1 MVKKRIYE
9 TLFIIS
15 PDLEDE
21 QRDEVAERIKTFIEE
36 RMDGTIK
43 TLERW
48 GKRRLAY
55 RVRKGF
61 YEGDYTLILF
71 EADPEKV
78 IDLEKYYKIIPEIF
92 RWQTFRREDLE
103 KAESKKEENKAEIIE
118 DNLNAEVAEE
128 LKQEEVQDEIL
139 STEAEPKES
148 KTEE

>member
-21 QRDEVAERIKTFIEE
+21 QRDEVAERIKTFIED
-36 RMDGTIK
+36 RMNGNIK
-43 TLERW
+43 SLERW

-103 KAESKKEENKAEIIE
+103 KAESKKEENKVEISE
-118 DNLNAEVAEE
+118 DNLSAEVV
-128 LKQEEVQDEIL
+128 EEVKPEEPKDEIL
-139 STEAEPKES
+139 SSEEERKES
-148 KTEE
+148 QTEE